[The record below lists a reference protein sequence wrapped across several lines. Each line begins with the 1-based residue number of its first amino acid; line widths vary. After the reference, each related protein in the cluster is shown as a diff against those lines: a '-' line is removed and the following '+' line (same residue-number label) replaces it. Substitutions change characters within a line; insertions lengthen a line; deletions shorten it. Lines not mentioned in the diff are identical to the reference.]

1 MKKGIIAVALFCM
14 LTTLFIGCS
23 GESRTYASI
32 LIYNNQEYIGD
43 NLVAKSQ
50 YPNVNQVGSVSKM
63 VRTNQLPTKEF
74 SSNQLSKGT
83 KIYQVDENTLL
94 ANWDNE
100 RYKLFERKKS
110 S

>member
-1 MKKGIIAVALFCM
+1 
-14 LTTLFIGCS
+14 
-23 GESRTYASI
+23 
-32 LIYNNQEYIGD
+32 
-43 NLVAKSQ
+43 
-50 YPNVNQVGSVSKM
+50 M